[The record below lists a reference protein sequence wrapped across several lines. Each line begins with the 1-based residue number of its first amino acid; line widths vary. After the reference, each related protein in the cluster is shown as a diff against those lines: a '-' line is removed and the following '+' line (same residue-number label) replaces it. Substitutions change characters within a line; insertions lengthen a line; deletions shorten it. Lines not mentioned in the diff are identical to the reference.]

1 MTDVYEKLK
10 KEIAY
15 AKRSYSIKL
24 LYQAHGAV
32 CMAFDLNALTKAQFM
47 ELESECIRKGINN
60 PEIFNNER
68 CDIR

>member
-10 KEIAY
+10 KDVAY

-24 LYQAHGAV
+24 LYQAHGAIE
-32 CMAFDLNALTKAQFM
+32 MAFNLGALTKAQFM
-47 ELESECIRKGINN
+47 ELETECVRKGINN

-68 CDIR
+68 CDVR

>member
-1 MTDVYEKLK
+1 MKNSK
-10 KEIAY
+10 KTSLMQ
-15 AKRSYSIKL
+15 KRSFSIKL

-32 CMAFDLNALTKAQFM
+32 GMAFNLGALTKAQFM
-47 ELESECIRKGINN
+47 ELETECVRKGINN

>member
-10 KEIAY
+10 KDVAY

-24 LYQAHGAV
+24 LYQAHGAIG
-32 CMAFDLNALTKAQFM
+32 MAFNLGALTKAQFM
-47 ELESECIRKGINN
+47 ELETECVRKGINN